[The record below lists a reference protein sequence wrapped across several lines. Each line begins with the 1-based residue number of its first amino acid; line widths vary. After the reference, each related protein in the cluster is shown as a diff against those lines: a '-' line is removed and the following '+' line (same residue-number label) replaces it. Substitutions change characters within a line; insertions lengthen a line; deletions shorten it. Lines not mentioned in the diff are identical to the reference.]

1 MPEVLPTHVPAP
13 RCVIGWDGTAYRAFA
28 VDASGHIQTDVL
40 TSALPAGAATAAH
53 QLTMITALQLID
65 DLRDA
70 LASVAADNLR
80 VVKGTVG
87 TWGLEVTDA
96 EQDQV
101 AIHGKTA
108 AGAQVQPRVDASG
121 RASVRGEDQ
130 LFSFRDVLA
139 VRTHGNPPSADSYI
153 ASPAVPAGQVWVVTA
168 ITVVDLDRALTAVG
182 FVLYHND
189 VDYTFGSV
197 NRAIAARES
206 VPWSGHVYLDA
217 GDTIQG
223 YMGGCQAG
231 DNCWIR
237 CVGYRMT
244 AET

>member
-28 VDASGHIQTDVL
+28 VDDSGHIQADVL
-40 TSALPAGAATAAH
+40 SSTLPAGAATAAH

-65 DLRDA
+65 DLRNA

-80 VVKGTVG
+80 VVKGPAG
-87 TWGLEVTDA
+87 TWGLEVTDTA
-96 EQDQV
+96 QDQV
-101 AIHGKTA
+101 AIHGRTP
-108 AGAQVQPRVDASG
+108 AGAQYQLRVDTSG

-130 LFSFRDVLA
+130 LFSFQGVLA
-139 VRTHGNPPSADSYI
+139 VQTHGNPSGADGYI

-168 ITVVDLDRALTAVG
+168 VTVRDLTRALTAIR
-182 FVLYHND
+182 FDAYHD
-189 VDYTFGSV
+189 GGDYVFGAVS
-197 NRAIAARES
+197 RAIAASEP

-217 GDTIQG
+217 GDAILG
-223 YMGGCQAG
+223 YMTGCQAG
-231 DNCWIR
+231 DNCQIW